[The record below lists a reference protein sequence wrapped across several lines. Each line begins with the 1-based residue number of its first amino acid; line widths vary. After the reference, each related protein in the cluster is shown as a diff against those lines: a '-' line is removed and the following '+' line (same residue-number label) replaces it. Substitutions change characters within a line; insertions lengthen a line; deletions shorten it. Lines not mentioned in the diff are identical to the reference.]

1 MEDILAITFIFGS
14 GAVFLVSISP
24 IGRAIAERIRRG
36 SKGIDEPEVA
46 ELRDAQVMLLEEI
59 EGLRNELA
67 DVREQLDFT
76 ERIIAQQRTEGALP
90 KGTDHEA

>member
-14 GAVFLVSISP
+14 GAIFLISLSP
-24 IGRAIAERIRRG
+24 IGRAIADRIRRG
-36 SKGIDEPEVA
+36 SKGIDSPEVA
-46 ELRDAQVMLLEEI
+46 ELRDAQVMLLDEI

-76 ERIIAQQRTEGALP
+76 ERIIAQHRTEGALP
-90 KGTDHEA
+90 KGANDDA